1 MCRVES
7 VITLDIGGCE
17 FIVHSYNIVVHLN
30 NSNKHEPSDHD
41 PCESTRLDGPL
52 KQHRYG
58 RTGTLFRH
66 GEIEERK

>member
-30 NSNKHEPSDHD
+30 NSSKDEASGHDSYEP
-41 PCESTRLDGPL
+41 TRLDGPL